1 MNALPQNR
9 FHTLAA
15 ALIAAII
22 VAGFARTYYFAFLFG
37 APPLT
42 WLMHLHGLTFTAWL
56 VLHFVQARLIAR
68 HRYDLH
74 RRFGVAGAFIGLGM
88 IVLGA
93 IAWHGALIRGHAP
106 NGRDP
111 FAFSAVSAITLLEF
125 ALFLI
130 AALALRRNREW
141 HKRLMLLASISV
153 LLPAVGRLLGLFI
166 GPSRVSSAVVVTA
179 VVALCFFDDWRHRRR
194 VHPAYLIGGT
204 IIVVTLPL
212 RILVGYTDMWQAF
225 AHWMVAVT

>member
-22 VAGFARTYYFAFLFG
+22 DAGFARTYYFAFLIG

-56 VLHFVQARLIAR
+56 VLHFVQARLIAK

-74 RRFGVAGAFIGLGM
+74 RYFGAAGAFIGLGM

-93 IAWHGALIRGHAP
+93 IAWHGALVRGRAP

-125 ALFLI
+125 ALFLGT
-130 AALALRRNREW
+130 ALWMRRNREW
-141 HKRLMLLASISV
+141 HKRLMLLASISI
-153 LLPAVGRLLGLFI
+153 I
-166 GPSRVSSAVVVTA
+166 GPPLARISRWPVFGGYEDARIPFAGLVILISALA
-179 VVALCFFDDWRHRRR
+179 VYDLVRSRRI
-194 VHPAYLIGGT
+194 HPATAIAGVICVASTAAASIFATSG
-204 IIVVTLPL
+204 VAQTLVHSL
-212 RILVGYTDMWQAF
+212 R
-225 AHWMVAVT
+225 